1 MKTTK
6 IFRSGGDAR
15 IKELQAQIERD
26 PLNVNLRLMLASQL
40 EGNGK
45 IGEALK
51 ELETAVSK
59 ARRNLGVTYCNYAV
73 TLMHANQ
80 PQAALQHFD
89 TAVEVDPA
97 NASFYLSNK
106 AHALTQLGLADKAKS
121 IYDQVLHQPATS
133 KETRRIVLQNLKEMK
148 K

>member
-6 IFRSGGDAR
+6 IIRTGGESR
-15 IKELQAQIERD
+15 VKELRTQIERD

-40 EGNGK
+40 EGGGK
-45 IGEALK
+45 LGEAIR
-51 ELETAVSK
+51 ELETAVAK
-59 ARRNLGVTYCNYAV
+59 ARRNLGVAYCNYAV

-80 PQAALQHFD
+80 PETALQHFD

-106 AHALTQLGLADKAKS
+106 AHALSKIGLNDKAKA
-121 IYDQVLHQPATS
+121 IYEQVLHQPNVS
-133 KETRRIVLQNLKEMK
+133 KETRRIVIQNLKDVK
-148 K
+148 